1 MTFLQPILRSVLEMS
16 AGAGATL
23 RLVDRG
29 FDYDSI
35 LSDASAIAGVGPKF
49 RSELSGTALRVLL
62 NSLNEDAGLSSLGVL
77 LAKRKLTAT
86 VANRLRL
93 EAALERD
100 EAAGAGPPRAPVFIA
115 GLPRTGTT
123 LLHRLLAEHDEFRTL
138 RLGEVLEPFSGNEK
152 ARDRRAAEIVRA
164 IGWLSPAAMA
174 AHPMAVDG
182 PAECQHLMEAT
193 FVAAF
198 FVHFDVPGYW
208 QWMATLGVAELAEAC
223 GHYRQLVAAAAGSD
237 GRLLSKAPAHVLYG
251 AALPVTFPDM
261 WVIRTHRPAE
271 SAVPS
276 LANLIALYRRIFS
289 RDVSNNRVGHLAL
302 EVFRLGSQRMIEM
315 HDHVQ
320 PGRAIDIDY
329 VRLVADPVR
338 TAMAVFDRLGIETS
352 SRIEDRLRLRYRAER
367 VHGRSATPYSL
378 HGFGLTELDIAATTS
393 AYSEWLG
400 RQVML

>member
-1 MTFLQPILRSVLEMS
+1 MTFLQPFLQSVLEMS
-16 AGAGATL
+16 AGTGATL
-23 RLVDRG
+23 RLVDRR

-35 LSDASAIAGVGPKF
+35 LSDASAVAGARPEFSSKL
-49 RSELSGTALRVLL
+49 SESALRVLL
-62 NSLNEDAGLSSLGVL
+62 RSLDEDAGLSSLGTL
-77 LAKRKLTAT
+77 MAKRKLTAT

-93 EAALERD
+93 EAALGRGN
-100 EAAGAGPPRAPVFIA
+100 AVLPREPVFIA

-123 LLHRLLAEHDEFRTL
+123 LLQRLLAEHDEFRAL
-138 RLGEVLEPFSGNEK
+138 RLGEVLEPFSRDK
-152 ARDRRAAEIVRA
+152 RARDRRAAEVVRA
-164 IGWLSPAAMA
+164 IGWLSPAALA
-174 AHPMAVDG
+174 AHPMSVDG

-208 QWMATLGVAELAEAC
+208 QWMAKLGVEQLAEAC
-223 GHYRQLVAAAAGSD
+223 GHYGQLVAAATGND
-237 GRLLSKAPAHVLYG
+237 GRFLSKAPAHVLYG

-276 LANLIALYRRIFS
+276 LANLITLYRRIFS
-289 RDVSNNRVGHLAL
+289 RDVSKDRAGHLAL
-302 EVFRLGSQRMIEM
+302 DVFRLGSQRMIEM

-378 HGFGLTELDIAATTS
+378 HGFGLTELDITATTS